1 MKIKRRI
8 RNALLMV
15 SIAAIALIM
24 LVSLFGLFSLR
35 GNLSAQM
42 SRTSQMISAGNS
54 KDMLSMSIHLA
65 ESTARLNAS
74 KISGD
79 FSRIKGELLT
89 LKGDIENLY
98 AGGGI
103 ISSVTAV
110 ERYQEY
116 IISQRASL
124 SRKEIDKNV
133 ARLAGAS
140 AMFDNVL
147 AHEDKISL
155 AYIVLENG
163 MVFSSAD
170 TFYPEVEKADMR
182 TRDWYRN
189 AVAAGDI
196 CWSELYA
203 GTDGRNYVT
212 VAIPVYYGGQ
222 EFGVVAFDLRVSEI
236 SEVVLNKT
244 DASFTD
250 AFIIGTDKKVLLSTE
265 DVNVTT
271 RSEEYRAVSEQVDF
285 SAGAYGCYQG
295 DNIIAGYAQI
305 GETGWILVNC
315 LDYNQVVE
323 PVRKVEATVDM
334 SSETMQDV
342 MSRQIF
348 SIIAIFVLCLAL
360 IFAAVLFVSQKLAGK
375 ITEPVDI
382 LAAGARELGGG
393 NLNHVIPNLGG
404 DELGML
410 AQSFNSMSLRMR
422 EYIENLTAVTIEKE
436 RIGAELDVARHIQAS
451 MLPCIFPAFPE
462 RPELD
467 IYATMIPAKE
477 VGGDFYD
484 FFLVD
489 DDRLAMV
496 MADVSGKGVPAALFM
511 VIAKTLL
518 KNVTQTGLSP
528 KAVLEKVNN
537 QLCVNNEAEMFVT
550 VWLGILEIST
560 GRLTCA
566 NAGHEYPV
574 VKRAGG
580 SYELI
585 KDRHGFVLAG
595 MEGSHYKEY
604 ELQMEPG
611 DRLFLYTDGVAE
623 ATDAY
628 NELYGT
634 ARMLDAL
641 NRNKDVGCEALLRC
655 MKEEID
661 AFAGEAPQF
670 DDITMLCVERMPQN
684 GPGMNKLKLRP
695 TMESIGQVTA
705 FVEQELETA
714 DIPGK
719 SLPQMIIAVDE
730 IFSNIARYS
739 GATDAT
745 VGVSVEDGLVIL
757 RFADNGLPYDP
768 TKKPDPDTTLNAGE
782 RDAGGLGIF
791 MVKKLMDTVAYEYQN
806 GLNLLTLTKNWK

>member
-1 MKIKRRI
+1 M
-8 RNALLMV
+8 MV

-24 LVSLFGLFSLR
+24 LVSLSGLFSLR

-42 SRTSQMISAGNS
+42 SHTSQTIASSNAQ
-54 KDMLSMSIHLA
+54 DMLSMSIRLA

-103 ISSVTAV
+103 LSPTAI
-110 ERYQEY
+110 ERYEEY
-116 IISQRASL
+116 IISQKASL
-124 SRKEIDKNV
+124 SPEEIDKTV
-133 ARLAGAS
+133 ALLAGTTP
-140 AMFDNVL
+140 MFDHIL
-147 AHEDKISL
+147 AQEDKISL

-163 MVFSSAD
+163 MVFSSTD

-196 CWSELYA
+196 YWAELYT

-212 VAIPVYYGGQ
+212 VAIPVYYEKQ
-222 EFGVVAFDLRVSEI
+222 VLGVVAFDLRVSEI
-236 SEVVLNKT
+236 SEVVLSKT
-244 DASFTD
+244 DASFTN
-250 AFIIGTDKKVLLSTE
+250 AFIMSTDKKVLLSTE
-265 DVNVTT
+265 DVEATT
-271 RSEEYRAVSEQVDF
+271 QLEAYKAITQQVDF
-285 SAGAYGCYQG
+285 SANPYGCYYDDG
-295 DNIIAGYAQI
+295 IIAGYAQI
-305 GETGWILVNC
+305 GETGWILVNS

-323 PVRKVEATVDM
+323 PVRKVEATVDK
-334 SSETMQDV
+334 SSEEMQGA
-342 MSRQIF
+342 MSKQIF
-348 SIIAIFVLCLAL
+348 SIITIFALCLGL
-360 IFAAVLFVSQKLAGK
+360 VFVAVLFISQKLAEK
-375 ITEPVDI
+375 ITQPVDV
-382 LAAGARELGGG
+382 LTVGARELGEG
-393 NLNHVIPNLGG
+393 NLDYVIPNLGS

-410 AQSFNSMSLRMR
+410 AQSFNSMSQRMKK
-422 EYIENLTAVTIEKE
+422 YIDNLTAVTAEKE
-436 RIGAELDVARHIQAS
+436 RIGAELDVAKHIQAS

-537 QLCVNNEAEMFVT
+537 QLCVGNEAEMFVT

-560 GRLTCA
+560 GKLTCA

-574 VKRAGG
+574 LKRASGD
-580 SYELI
+580 YELV
-585 KDRHGFVLAG
+585 KDKHGFVLAG
-595 MEGSHYKEY
+595 MEGTHYREY
-604 ELQMEPG
+604 ELQMETG

-623 ATDAY
+623 ATDSY
-628 NELYGT
+628 NQLYGT
-634 ARMLDAL
+634 NRMLDAL
-641 NRNKDVGCEALLRC
+641 NRNKDMDSKTLLHQ

-661 AFAGEAPQF
+661 NFVGGAPQF
-670 DDITMLCVERMPQN
+670 DDITMLSLELIPQK
-684 GPGMNKLKLRP
+684 GSSMKKQKVTP
-695 TMESIGQVTA
+695 TLEAVGKVTA
-705 FVEQELETA
+705 FVEQELENAGISMKVIT
-714 DIPGK
+714 
-719 SLPQMIIAVDE
+719 QMNIAVDE

-739 GATDAT
+739 GANDAT
-745 VGVSVEDGLVIL
+745 VGVIVESGHITL
-757 RFADNGLPYDP
+757 RFADNGRPYDP
-768 TKKPDPDTTLNAGE
+768 TQKADPDTTLSAEE
-782 RDAGGLGIF
+782 REMGGLGIF
-791 MVKKLMDTVAYEYQN
+791 MVKKSMDTVVYEYQD
-806 GLNLLTLTKNWK
+806 GLNILTLTKHS